1 MTLRG
6 AVVAEEEREDAERR
20 ARLEKYAISHVTV
33 RDSPTRSPI
42 SCACWIG
49 GIVQGPD
56 EFYPVSVRLGLV
68 AARRRPDRPRTG
80 GVGTGAGAFRM
91 EKPPKQST
99 QPSVPVTADVL
110 TQLRYE
116 YAARID
122 QIEAAYTAGAMSP
135 KTANRELSALV
146 RSYVNEYPASKRP
159 CCRCL
164 TSSNWAYTRP

>member
-1 MTLRG
+1 M
-6 AVVAEEEREDAERR
+6 
-20 ARLEKYAISHVTV
+20 
-33 RDSPTRSPI
+33 
-42 SCACWIG
+42 
-49 GIVQGPD
+49 QGPD
-56 EFYPVSVRLGLV
+56 EFYPPYQYGWGWLLLAVGLIALVLV
-68 AARRRPDRPRTG
+68 AWALVLWFTRI
-80 GVGTGAGAFRM
+80 

-146 RSYVNEYPASKRP
+146 RSYVNEYSGLEAPVLSLSDLVELGVHPALIDALQRHYYPSIFRKDMVIDPVAGAAAARAVV
-159 CCRCL
+159 
-164 TSSNWAYTRP
+164 SSWY

>member
-1 MTLRG
+1 M
-6 AVVAEEEREDAERR
+6 
-20 ARLEKYAISHVTV
+20 
-33 RDSPTRSPI
+33 
-42 SCACWIG
+42 
-49 GIVQGPD
+49 QGPD
-56 EFYPVSVRLGLV
+56 EFYPPYQYGWGWLLLAVGLIALVLV
-68 AARRRPDRPRTG
+68 AWALVLWFT
-80 GVGTGAGAFRM
+80 RM

-146 RSYVNEYPASKRP
+146 RSYVNEYSGLEAPVLSLSDLVELGVHPALIDALQRHYYPSIFRKDMVIDPVAGAAAARAVV
-159 CCRCL
+159 
-164 TSSNWAYTRP
+164 SSWY

>member
-1 MTLRG
+1 M
-6 AVVAEEEREDAERR
+6 
-20 ARLEKYAISHVTV
+20 
-33 RDSPTRSPI
+33 
-42 SCACWIG
+42 
-49 GIVQGPD
+49 QGPE
-56 EFYPVSVRLGLV
+56 EFYPPYQYGWGWLLLAVGLIALVLV
-68 AARRRPDRPRTG
+68 AWALVLWFT
-80 GVGTGAGAFRM
+80 RM

-146 RSYVNEYPASKRP
+146 RSYVNEYSGLEAPVLSLSDLVELGVHPALIDALQRHYYPSIFRKDMVIDPVAGAAAARAVV
-159 CCRCL
+159 
-164 TSSNWAYTRP
+164 SSWY

>member
-1 MTLRG
+1 M
-6 AVVAEEEREDAERR
+6 
-20 ARLEKYAISHVTV
+20 
-33 RDSPTRSPI
+33 
-42 SCACWIG
+42 
-49 GIVQGPD
+49 QGPD
-56 EFYPVSVRLGLV
+56 EFYPPYQYGWGWLLLAVGLIALVLV
-68 AARRRPDRPRTG
+68 AWAQVLWFTRI
-80 GVGTGAGAFRM
+80 

-146 RSYVNEYPASKRP
+146 RSYVNEYSVLEAPVLSLADLVELGVHPALIDALQRHYYPSIFRKDMVIDPVAGAAAARAVV
-159 CCRCL
+159 
-164 TSSNWAYTRP
+164 SSWY